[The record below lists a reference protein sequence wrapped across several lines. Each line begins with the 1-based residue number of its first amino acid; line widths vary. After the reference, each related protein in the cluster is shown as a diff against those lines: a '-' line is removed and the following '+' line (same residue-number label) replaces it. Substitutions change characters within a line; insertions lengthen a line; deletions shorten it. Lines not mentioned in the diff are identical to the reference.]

1 MNLKLHALTLATTAA
16 MAPMAQA
23 ETLVHTFQQGV
34 AGYTGQVDTN
44 IRGEEPGTPGGDLA
58 EISIDASD
66 GGFPAQGL
74 LRFDG
79 VFGAGA
85 GQIGADRVVTA
96 ATLTL
101 QVTSAGSGIQ
111 FHEMLQAWDAA
122 SITYASAGDG
132 IQANGVEAAASAVFS
147 VGANDTGANV
157 AEGTLVL
164 DFTAAVQ
171 RAQAGLAPFG
181 WALLPFLPEGTNGID
196 FYSAEWV
203 EVSARPLLSITTAP
217 VPEPATWALLGLG
230 LAGVLV
236 RARRAASDQPAGDKQ
251 ASHA

>member
-1 MNLKLHALTLATTAA
+1 MKRFVPIATAA
-16 MAPMAQA
+16 VLLALSPAAWAGITVQ
-23 ETLVHTFQQGV
+23 TFQQGV

-85 GQIGADRVVTA
+85 GQIGADRVITA

-101 QVTSAGSGIQ
+101 QITSAGSGIQ

-122 SITYASAGDG
+122 TITFASAGDG
-132 IQANGVEAAASAVFS
+132 IQANGVEAAASAVLS

-157 AEGTLVL
+157 SEGELVL
-164 DFTAAVQ
+164 DVTAAMQ

-181 WALLPFLPEGTNGID
+181 WALLPFVPEGTNGID

-217 VPEPATWALLGLG
+217 VPEPATWALFGLG
-230 LAGVLV
+230 TAGLLL
-236 RARRAASDQPAGDKQ
+236 RARRAARDKQ
-251 ASHA
+251 ASNA